1 MEFRVQ
7 HQLRSN
13 VIKNA
18 LKDYVSGPPTSK
30 YELMNCQKKN
40 MDDKTFTRKF
50 AEGESIPSLLF
61 SLV

>member
-1 MEFRVQ
+1 MEIRVQ

-30 YELMNCQKKN
+30 YELMNCQKKKCGWQ
-40 MDDKTFTRKF
+40 DVYKKVCWRWIHT
-50 AEGESIPSLLF
+50 
-61 SLV
+61 

>member
-30 YELMNCQKKN
+30 YELMNCQKK
-40 MDDKTFTRKF
+40 KY
-50 AEGESIPSLLF
+50 G
-61 SLV
+61 